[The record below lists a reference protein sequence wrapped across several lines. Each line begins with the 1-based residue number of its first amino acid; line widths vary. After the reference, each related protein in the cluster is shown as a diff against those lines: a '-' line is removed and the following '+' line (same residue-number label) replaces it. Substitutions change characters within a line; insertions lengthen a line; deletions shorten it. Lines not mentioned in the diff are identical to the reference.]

1 MRYPGG
7 LTDIAYNHHPMTQG
21 LDVMII
27 HSFLNE
33 RMVDPRPPRT
43 FHLIE
48 HVGPSVFLPSGHAQP
63 QTS

>member
-1 MRYPGG
+1 MRYPGR
-7 LTDIAYNHHPMTQG
+7 LTDTAYNHHRVTQG
-21 LDVMII
+21 LDAMIL

-33 RMVDPRPPRT
+33 RMVESRPPRT
-43 FHLIE
+43 CQLIE